1 MLRILHMAR
10 KEFIQV
16 FQDRRMVA
24 ILFVAPVL
32 QLFLF
37 GYAITT
43 DVRNIDLGVMD
54 LDDSSASRELTRAV
68 LNSGYFVF
76 AGRLD
81 GDEAIAGALVH
92 GDADVVLVVPHGFGN
107 DLARGQTATVQV
119 LLDGSE
125 SNSANLA
132 VGYLG
137 KILLSYGDV
146 ALERRAAL
154 LSARLGGRPLSL
166 PIVNAETRYRF
177 NPELKSSWFM
187 VPGVLGMIMMII
199 TMLMTSLAITR
210 EREIGTMEQLIV
222 TPIQPWQLL
231 AGKMLPFALIGLVD
245 VTLILLA
252 AMGHFGLPL
261 RGSLAL
267 LYLAAGV
274 FLFTTLGLGLF
285 ISTISHTQQQAM
297 FTSILIMMPAVLL
310 SGFMFPIDNMPRSIQ
325 YLTYA
330 NPLRYFLIIV
340 RNVILKGCGWN
351 VLAPQFGMLFL
362 LGLILFA
369 LASLRFRKTIQ

>member
-76 AGRLD
+76 AGQLD